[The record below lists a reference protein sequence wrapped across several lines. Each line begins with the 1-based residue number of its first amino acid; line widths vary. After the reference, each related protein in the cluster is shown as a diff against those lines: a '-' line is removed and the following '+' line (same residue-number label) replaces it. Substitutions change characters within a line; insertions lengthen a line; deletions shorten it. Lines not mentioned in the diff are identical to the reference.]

1 MLRWLVPLLSTKLAR
16 RVVRERTFRHWRIAI
31 RVGAKPVPGPS
42 ARPVMSGFRW
52 IDAPAG
58 HAYAD
63 PFVIDHHGERWVFFE
78 DFEYAKKRGKIS
90 CAPVRD
96 AGIGEVL
103 SVLERPYHISY
114 PCMFRDGETW
124 YMIPETMSART
135 VELYRCTRFPDQWR
149 QERVILRAAVVDTT
163 VWVEDGVF
171 WFFVTYI
178 EPRGGAVQLWLYSAS
193 SLEESWVPHPANP
206 IVTDI
211 RCARGAGAV
220 FRYEGR
226 LFRPSQDDSGE
237 YGRSITLNE
246 IVVLDRQSY
255 REEPRA
261 KVNPA
266 TMKDLVGTHTYG
278 IAGDVEFIDGK
289 TRARLAN

>member
-1 MLRWLVPLLSTKLAR
+1 MV
-16 RVVRERTFRHWRIAI
+16 E
-31 RVGAKPVPGPS
+31 
-42 ARPVMSGFRW
+42 
-52 IDAPAG
+52 
-58 HAYAD
+58 
-63 PFVIDHHGERWVFFE
+63 HHGERWVFFE
-78 DFEYAKKRGKIS
+78 DFEYAKKRGRIS
-90 CAPVRD
+90 CAPVRGR
-96 AGIGEVL
+96 GIGEVL
-103 SVLERPYHISY
+103 TVLERPYHISY
-114 PCMFRDGETW
+114 PCVFSDGETW

-149 QERVILRAAVVDTT
+149 QERVLMKAAVVDTT

-178 EPRGGAVQLWLYSAS
+178 EPKGGAVQLWLYSAA
-193 SLEESWVPHPANP
+193 SLEERWMPHPANP

-220 FRYEGR
+220 FRHEGR

-246 IVVLDRQSY
+246 ILVLDRERY
-255 REEPRA
+255 REEPRS
-261 KVNPA
+261 KIIPA

-289 TRARLAN
+289 TRARLGD